1 MFDQIPSYLQVASWI
16 CTRERSD
23 SVDSGF
29 AEVDVKEEVS
39 GTDGLRIITLDEV
52 SYHCT
57 EDDGWI
63 VLYDKVYN
71 MTEYIRASSHPAGND
86 VILEYLGYDATLAFR
101 SVGHSKGAFRI
112 LQKFLIGHLP
122 ANERLGLSDEWT

>member
-1 MFDQIPSYLQVASWI
+1 MFDQIPSYRQVASWI

-23 SVDSGF
+23 SVDSD
-29 AEVDVKEEVS
+29 ADVKEEIS

-52 SYHCT
+52 SNHCT

-71 MTEYIRASSHPAGND
+71 MTDYIKTSSHPAGND
-86 VILEYLGYDATLAFR
+86 VILEHLGYDATLAFR
-101 SVGHSKGAFRI
+101 SVGHSNAAFRI
-112 LQKFLIGHLP
+112 LEKFLIGHLP
-122 ANERLGLSDEWT
+122 ANERLGLSDTWR